1 MSRTKHSSKAPGFE
15 HWSRRPGLKMA
26 TPSRYAKQLTHR
38 LERRH
43 AQREL
48 ARQLGEDHA
57 EIGGPRKDAT
67 LLDGEAAVS
76 VSRTRAVAVRF
87 DT

>member
-1 MSRTKHSSKAPGFE
+1 MSRTKHSSKSPGFE
-15 HWSRRPGLKMA
+15 YWSRRPGLKMA

-48 ARQLGEDHA
+48 TRQFSEDHA
-57 EIGGPRKDAT
+57 EVGWPRENAA
-67 LLDGEAAVS
+67 LLDG
-76 VSRTRAVAVRF
+76 
-87 DT
+87 